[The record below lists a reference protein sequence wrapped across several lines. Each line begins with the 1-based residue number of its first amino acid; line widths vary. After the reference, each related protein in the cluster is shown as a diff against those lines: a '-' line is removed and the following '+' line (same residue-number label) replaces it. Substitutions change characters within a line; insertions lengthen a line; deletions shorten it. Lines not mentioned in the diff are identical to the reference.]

1 VVRLQH
7 LFREDEVFVQRGG
20 DILRAERHRDAHGP
34 YYVYSDGPEQGQTA
48 QILFLDR
55 VAASRGALAEP
66 LHRDLGPLAAEL
78 GFDRAFVSKHLSDAM
93 VLELRYGH
101 QWVPTA
107 VRASGARV
115 TLDCEALPLDPAE
128 QKRVL
133 EARSRAVRLE
143 RILTRQRAVI
153 GEQIDEAL
161 PFDEPRTEVGQ
172 QDGKLRQEWVWA
184 YRYGRTTFEF
194 NEDKYHVFD
203 HRGRPR
209 VPQVCID
216 FIRDTY
222 ERAAGTWFM
231 PRGEPREWRRGK
243 LAFGEFGIENER
255 SVDSFVEFASSHPE
269 WFDVWNLEEEERI
282 PLIRR
287 DDFYGFLYEHRDD
300 FRPGDVVTIYGLRD
314 DGKMHY
320 HSFFV
325 YQADPITGMP
335 TLVAANAGKP
345 RIRAWDMEMANA
357 PFRSIKTRI
366 RPKLDWLE
374 SVTAP
379 APAGG
384 AISASATRPAPI

>member
-1 VVRLQH
+1 
-7 LFREDEVFVQRGG
+7 
-20 DILRAERHRDAHGP
+20 
-34 YYVYSDGPEQGQTA
+34 
-48 QILFLDR
+48 
-55 VAASRGALAEP
+55 
-66 LHRDLGPLAAEL
+66 
-78 GFDRAFVSKHLSDAM
+78 
-93 VLELRYGH
+93 
-101 QWVPTA
+101 
-107 VRASGARV
+107 V
-115 TLDCEALPLDPAE
+115 TLDCEALPPDPAD
-128 QKRVL
+128 QTRVI

-143 RILTRQRAVI
+143 RVLARQRAII
-153 GEQIDEAL
+153 GEQIDEGL
-161 PFDEPRTEVGQ
+161 PFDEPKTEVGQ

-194 NEDKYHVFD
+194 NEDKYYVFD

-231 PRGEPREWRRGK
+231 PRGEPREWVRGK
-243 LAFGEFGIENER
+243 LAFGEFGMENER
-255 SVDSFVEFASSHPE
+255 SVDSFVEFSSSHPE
-269 WFDVWNLEEEERI
+269 WFDVWNLTEEERV

-287 DDFYGFLYEHRDD
+287 DEFYAYLYDHRDD

-366 RPKLDWLE
+366 RPKLEWLE

-379 APAGG
+379 GG
-384 AISASATRPAPI
+384 SGGVVSASATLPAPI